1 MSSPS
6 KDLGLSLE
14 DLKAIAQIRGI
25 EDYESMSRYEL
36 SSIIFLLKKVEKEKK
51 K

>member
-1 MSSPS
+1 MPSPS

-14 DLKAIAQIRGI
+14 DLKAIAQIR
-25 EDYESMSRYEL
+25 DCTNSRYEL